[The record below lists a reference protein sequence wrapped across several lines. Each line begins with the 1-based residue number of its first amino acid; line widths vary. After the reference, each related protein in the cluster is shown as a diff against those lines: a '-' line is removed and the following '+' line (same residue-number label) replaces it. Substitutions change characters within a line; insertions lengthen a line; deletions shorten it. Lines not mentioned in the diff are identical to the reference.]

1 MLSNKKKQQI
11 GLFFGSFNPI
21 HLGHLIIANYIVEN
35 DFVDKIWFVVSPHN
49 PLKNSQELLEEEH
62 RLKLV
67 KLAIR
72 NNKKF
77 SACDVEFYLPKP
89 SFTINTL
96 NYLKEKHKNNEFS
109 IIIGEDNLE
118 SFEKWKD
125 YKDII
130 KDYRIIVYPRP
141 KNISNKF
148 GKTTTIQRINAP
160 EIEISSTLIRDN
172 IRNKKSIQYL
182 LPERVRK
189 EIEKNK
195 YYCNS

>member
-96 NYLKEKHKNNEFS
+96 NYLKEKHKNNKFS

-182 LPERVRK
+182 LPESVRR